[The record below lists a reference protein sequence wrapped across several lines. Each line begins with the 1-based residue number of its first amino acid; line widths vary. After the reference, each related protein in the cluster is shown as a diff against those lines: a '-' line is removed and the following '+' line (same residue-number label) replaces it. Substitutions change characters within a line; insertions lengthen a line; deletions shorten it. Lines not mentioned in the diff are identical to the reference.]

1 MFLNDVFERVEG
13 RLMGVEQNLQIMNM
27 EQNKEKENLGRLEV
41 NNLKNNDEFRG
52 IVNNLQNDFQYKLE
66 VKITDLVNRL
76 LQEQEER

>member
-52 IVNNLQNDFQYKLE
+52 IVNNLQNDF
-66 VKITDLVNRL
+66 
-76 LQEQEER
+76 

>member
-1 MFLNDVFERVEG
+1 
-13 RLMGVEQNLQIMNM
+13 MNM

-52 IVNNLQNDFQYKLE
+52 LVNNLQNDFQYKLE

>member
-1 MFLNDVFERVEG
+1 
-13 RLMGVEQNLQIMNM
+13 MNM

-52 IVNNLQNDFQYKLE
+52 LVNNLQNDFQYKLE

-76 LQEQEER
+76 L